1 MLKKYGLKYT
11 LATISV
17 FFISF
22 IWPISFFLLYMFKDE
37 KDELKVK
44 LLKKLEFISYAWI
57 VVDII
62 AIIAKIISEMFES
75 GII

>member
-44 LLKKLEFISYAWI
+44 LLKKLEIISYVWI
-57 VVDII
+57 VLDII
-62 AIIAKIISEMFES
+62 AIIAKIMSVMFE
-75 GII
+75 GWII